1 MSSRPTSQVIRS
13 AISSPGLADGATRFV
28 SQDGQTTDLFG
39 LVPVRAN
46 LSARQAKELRLLT
59 SGTFG
64 PHGTTSS
71 ASASLRLSLV
81 NRLQRLTDTLGSTL
95 FKLTW
100 NEQATPSGRLF
111 FLLRASARRT
121 DDTEFSSW
129 PTPMAGTPAQNGN
142 NPAGNTDSS
151 RKTVAL
157 VAGWPTPTRQDSASS
172 GSAGYSTE
180 SGRHSGTTL
189 TDAARM
195 AAWSTPCAGGS
206 ESAGGPQQTSLTNQA
221 TGRYM
226 RGETLNCSD
235 AAMERPG
242 QLNPAFSRWL
252 MGYQAAWDDCAPM
265 ATPSSRKSPKRS
277 SVPTLRAAAQEI
289 S

>member
-1 MSSRPTSQVIRS
+1 MFSRQTSPGIRS

-46 LSARQAKELRLLT
+46 LSARQAKDLRLLT

-64 PHGTTSS
+64 PPGTTSS

-100 NEQATPSGRLF
+100 KEQATPSGRLF

-157 VAGWPTPTRQDSASS
+157 VAGWPTPNCPRKNDSDATAGRIYASKKQADLPEVAWLAS
-172 GSAGYSTE
+172 WVPTPVTPGCFEDSFLIPAG
-180 SGRHSGTTL
+180 
-189 TDAARM
+189 A
-195 AAWSTPCAGGS
+195 AAWSTPRANKRGFPDSHGS
-206 ESAGGPQQTSLTNQA
+206 DERPENSGPPQTGFSAGTESG
-221 TGRYM
+221 
-226 RGETLNCSD
+226 
-235 AAMERPG
+235 G
-242 QLNPAFSRWL
+242 QLSPSMSRWL
-252 MGYQAAWDDCAPM
+252 MGLPPMWDTCAP
-265 ATPSSRKSPKRS
+265 TKDQLKERK
-277 SVPTLRAAAQEI
+277 
-289 S
+289 